1 MLLLGAFVI
10 FVVVIGILGLS
21 AYRSASRAKTS
32 LEAARTVIS
41 NDLSNKQVFLSP
53 AGRAK
58 LAADIKTVEADADNA
73 SAILQGSPGMRVFR
87 YVPYVNDQPNGIV
100 NLVDDVRTTAV
111 TGSLLLQRVNTLVAQ
126 SNGTTVSL
134 SALQSL
140 QRSVAGATTTM
151 SSMNRSASGL
161 IGPIGTARRDF
172 DQQIEKITNDL
183 RRGDQTLS
191 YALPFLGADGART
204 YLIAGENN
212 AEMRD
217 QGGVLS
223 LALMH
228 AQAGA
233 FDVDT
238 VGSVDDIEPS
248 QAVKVTMPA
257 GTDAV
262 FGGYQPTSLWQSVN
276 ATADFPLSGSIM
288 QAMFAQ
294 VENVDVDGVVA
305 LDVPA
310 LASLLTLTGPVSV
323 PGIADPISAQNVA
336 MVILH
341 DQYSAYPPGSAQ
353 AQRQENVAAVAAAT
367 VKQMKSE
374 HIDLAAFG
382 NALASDV
389 EGRHLM
395 VWDHAP
401 RNESILTAIGAS
413 GTLDSTAPTRTFH
426 LAVENSTATKLD
438 YYVQPSVNVQV
449 EVTSNGDALINT
461 AVTVDNTTP
470 MGSPSNYQT
479 GPDMINSFFPGQYVG
494 RVVFWAPRGSITPQ
508 STPESGLRVSQTQ
521 TNVLPQQSQT
531 ISFATIIRHAVV
543 NGHLMLRFVPQ
554 PRLNPMGFQLKLSA
568 PGWHVTEAPTVSPD
582 LATTTEYSW
591 SLTD

>member
-1 MLLLGAFVI
+1 ML
-10 FVVVIGILGLS
+10 VVVLGLLGLS
-21 AYRSASRAKTS
+21 AYRSALRAKTS

-41 NDLSNKQVFLSP
+41 NDLSDKQVFLSP

-58 LAADIKTVEADADNA
+58 LASDIKTVQTDADNA
-73 SAILQGSPGMRVFR
+73 SAILHGSLGIRVFR
-87 YVPYVNDQPNGIV
+87 YVPFLNDQPNGVV

-111 TGSLLLQRVNTLVAQ
+111 TGSTLLQRVNTLVAQ
-126 SNGTTVSL
+126 SSGTTVSL

-140 QRSVAGATTTM
+140 QRSVADATTTM
-151 SSMNRSASGL
+151 SSLNRPAGGL

-172 DQQIEKITNDL
+172 DGQIEKITNDL
-183 RRGDQTLS
+183 GRGDRTLS
-191 YALPFLGADGART
+191 YVVPFLGADGART

-217 QGGVLS
+217 QGDVLS

-228 AQAGA
+228 AQQGT
-233 FDVDT
+233 FSVDT
-238 VGSVDDIEPS
+238 VGSVDDIEPAK
-248 QAVKVTMPA
+248 AVHVPIPA

-262 FGGYQPTSLWQSVN
+262 FGGDEPTSLWQSVN
-276 ATADFPLSGSIM
+276 ASADFPVSGAIM

-294 VENVDVDGVVA
+294 VEKVHVDGVIA

-323 PGIADPISAQNVA
+323 PAIAGPISAQNVA
-336 MVILH
+336 SVILH
-341 DQYSAYPPGSAQ
+341 DQYSAYLPGSAQ
-353 AQRQENVAAVAAAT
+353 AQRKENIAAVAQAT
-367 VKQMKSE
+367 VQRLKSE
-374 HIDLAAFG
+374 HIDLAALG
-382 NALASDV
+382 SALASDV

-395 VWDHAP
+395 VWDESP
-401 RNESILTAIGAS
+401 RNESILTSIGAS
-413 GTLDSTAPTRTFH
+413 GSLDSTAPTRTFH
-426 LAVENSTATKLD
+426 LAVENSTGTKLD

-449 EVTSNGDALINT
+449 QVTSNGDALVNT
-461 AVTVDNTTP
+461 AVTVANTTP
-470 MGSPSNYQT
+470 SGLGPSFQT
-479 GPDMINSFFPGQYVG
+479 GPDGINSFFPGQYVG
-494 RVVFWAPRGSITPQ
+494 RVVLWAPRGSIAPQ
-508 STPESGLRVSQTQ
+508 STPESGLRLSQTQ

-531 ISFATIIRHAVV
+531 ISFATVIRHAVV

-554 PRLNPMGFQLKLSA
+554 PRLNPMGFHLELSA

-591 SLTD
+591 SLTN

>member
-1 MLLLGAFVI
+1 MFVLCGLAI
-10 FVVVIGILGLS
+10 FVVVIGLLALS
-21 AYRSASRAKTS
+21 AYRSALRAKTS

-58 LAADIKTVEADADNA
+58 LSSDIKTVEADADNA
-73 SAILQGSPGMRVFR
+73 SAILQGSPGMWVFR

-100 NLVDDVRTTAV
+100 NLVDDVRTTAD

-126 SNGTTVSL
+126 SDGTTVSL

-151 SSMNRSASGL
+151 SSLNRPAGGL
-161 IGPIGTARRDF
+161 IGPIGAARRDF
-172 DQQIEKITNDL
+172 DRQVEKITNDL
-183 RRGDQTLS
+183 GRGDQTLS
-191 YALPFLGADGART
+191 YALHFLGADGART

-228 AQAGA
+228 AQGGT
-233 FDVDT
+233 FNVDT
-238 VGSVDDIEPS
+238 VGAVDNIEPS
-248 QAVKVTMPA
+248 QAVNVLLPA
-257 GTDAV
+257 GTAAT
-262 FGGYQPTSLWQSVN
+262 FGAYQPTSLWQSVN
-276 ATADFPLSGSIM
+276 ATADFPLSGTIM

-294 VENVDVDGVVA
+294 VQGVHVDGVIA

-323 PGIADPISAQNVA
+323 PGIAGPISAQNVA
-336 MVILH
+336 TVILH

-353 AQRQENVAAVAAAT
+353 AQRQENIAAVATAT

-374 HIDLAAFG
+374 HIDLAALG
-382 NALASDV
+382 NALANDV

-395 VWDHAP
+395 VWDEAP
-401 RNESILTAIGAS
+401 HNESILTAIGAS
-413 GTLDSTAPTRTFH
+413 GSLDSAAPTRTFH
-426 LAVENSTATKLD
+426 VAVENSTATKLD

-449 EVTSNGDALINT
+449 QVTSNGDALINT
-461 AVTVDNTTP
+461 AVTVDNATP
-470 MGSPSNYQT
+470 VGSPSNYQT
-479 GPDMINSFFPGQYVG
+479 GPDGINSFLPGQYVG
-494 RVVFWAPRGSITPQ
+494 RVVLWAPRGSISPQ

-543 NGHLMLRFVPQ
+543 NGRLMLRFVPQ
-554 PRLNPMGFQLKLSA
+554 PRLNPMGFQLELSA

-591 SLTD
+591 SLTN

>member
-1 MLLLGAFVI
+1 M
-10 FVVVIGILGLS
+10 VVGLLGLS
-21 AYRSASRAKTS
+21 AYHSALRAKTS
-32 LEAARTVIS
+32 LEAARAVIS
-41 NDLSNKQVFLSP
+41 NDLSNKQMFESS

-58 LAADIKTVEADADNA
+58 LASDIKTVEADADNA
-73 SAILQGSPGMRVFR
+73 SAILQGSLGMRVFR
-87 YVPYVNDQPNGIV
+87 YVPFLNDQPNGIV

-111 TGSLLLQRVNTLVAQ
+111 TGSALLQRVNTLVAQ
-126 SNGTTVSL
+126 SSGTTVSL

-140 QRSVAGATTTM
+140 QRSVADATTTM
-151 SSMNRSASGL
+151 SSLNRPAGGL

-172 DQQIEKITNDL
+172 DVQIAKITNDL
-183 RRGDQTLS
+183 GRGDQTLS

-217 QGGVLS
+217 QGDVLS

-228 AQAGA
+228 AQNGT
-233 FDVDT
+233 FNMDT

-248 QAVKVTMPA
+248 QAVNVPMPA

-276 ATADFPLSGSIM
+276 ATADFPLSGAIM
-288 QAMFAQ
+288 QSMFAQ
-294 VENVDVDGVVA
+294 VEGVHVDGVIA

-323 PGIADPISAQNVA
+323 PGIAGPISAQNVA
-336 MVILH
+336 TVILH

-353 AQRQENVAAVAAAT
+353 AQRRENIAAVADAT
-367 VKQMKSE
+367 VERMKSE
-374 HIDLAAFG
+374 HIDLAALG
-382 NALASDV
+382 SALAKDV

-395 VWDHAP
+395 VWDEAP

-413 GTLDSTAPTRTFH
+413 GSLDSTAPTRTFH

-449 EVTSNGDALINT
+449 DLTSNGDALVDT
-461 AVTVDNTTP
+461 TVTVANTTP
-470 MGSPSNYQT
+470 SGLGPSYQT
-479 GPDMINSFFPGQYVG
+479 GPDGINSFTPGQYVG
-494 RVVFWAPRGSITPQ
+494 RVVLWAPRGSITPQ

-521 TNVLPQQSQT
+521 TDVLPQQSQT
-531 ISFATIIRHAVV
+531 VSFATVIRHAVV

-554 PRLNPMGFQLKLSA
+554 PRLTPMGFQLELSA
-568 PGWHVTEAPTVSPD
+568 PGWHVTKAPTVSPD
-582 LATTTEYSW
+582 LATTTEYTW
-591 SLTD
+591 SLTN

>member
-1 MLLLGAFVI
+1 MVSSI
-10 FVVVIGILGLS
+10 FVVVVGLLGLS
-21 AYRSASRAKTS
+21 AYRSALRAKTS

-73 SAILQGSPGMRVFR
+73 SAILQGSLGMRVFR

-140 QRSVAGATTTM
+140 QRSVADATTTM
-151 SSMNRSASGL
+151 SSMNRSAGGL

-217 QGGVLS
+217 QGDVLS

-228 AQAGA
+228 AQKGT
-233 FDVDT
+233 FNVDT

-248 QAVKVTMPA
+248 QAVNVTMPA

-294 VENVDVDGVVA
+294 VEEGARRRRHRARRPGAREPAHPDGSRVSSWHRRSHIGPERRHGDLARSV
-305 LDVPA
+305 LGVPA
-310 LASLLTLTGPVSV
+310 GVGTGAKAGEHRGGGRSHRQ
-323 PGIADPISAQNVA
+323 ADEI
-336 MVILH
+336 
-341 DQYSAYPPGSAQ
+341 
-353 AQRQENVAAVAAAT
+353 
-367 VKQMKSE
+367 
-374 HIDLAAFG
+374 
-382 NALASDV
+382 
-389 EGRHLM
+389 
-395 VWDHAP
+395 
-401 RNESILTAIGAS
+401 
-413 GTLDSTAPTRTFH
+413 
-426 LAVENSTATKLD
+426 
-438 YYVQPSVNVQV
+438 
-449 EVTSNGDALINT
+449 
-461 AVTVDNTTP
+461 
-470 MGSPSNYQT
+470 
-479 GPDMINSFFPGQYVG
+479 
-494 RVVFWAPRGSITPQ
+494 
-508 STPESGLRVSQTQ
+508 
-521 TNVLPQQSQT
+521 
-531 ISFATIIRHAVV
+531 
-543 NGHLMLRFVPQ
+543 
-554 PRLNPMGFQLKLSA
+554 
-568 PGWHVTEAPTVSPD
+568 
-582 LATTTEYSW
+582 
-591 SLTD
+591 